1 MPVSKTIS
9 SSSAGG
15 TLRYLMTGQA
25 HDDTLTD
32 ERYIHGNINNL
43 DLDYS
48 GQPNFRY
55 FASQFTVSRHKTNKY
70 IKSHTDKKTQCYHL
84 IFSFS
89 DREFDR
95 TDLETQS
102 IQALELTQDYL
113 KEHLPDTAQWL
124 VVVQADGK
132 SNKLHTHVA
141 LNSVN
146 VDGKVLDS
154 NLVTQVGENGIR
166 ETFNDY
172 LDRHF
177 EPVTGRKFKR
187 VEPQTD
193 LDDIK
198 TPKERDAM
206 VNRPSMYDWKDDLKS
221 RILQAMHDTNNMND
235 FENKLRDDYGVTVNK
250 RKRSTGQVDPQGKKV
265 KRISFSYSFTDN
277 DGKKRR
283 SVDFRFTKKGQPRG
297 LGKAF
302 IPQAIEQYQ
311 RLNQPIDD
319 GSAELSELDS
329 LADEALS
336 ANVASSAIAVASS
349 TSPIASSIQKSV
361 TSVMHSKAEQSA
373 RSMQQRRRNREA
385 VEMSITPTQS
395 QQEVLHA
402 LSMRAETATG
412 AFKAS
417 AMKDYNEALSA
428 TYHPSVASSAS
439 SEDIQPSVNSSNAQ
453 SDKSKDHGDDLTF

>member
-235 FENKLRDDYGVTVNK
+235 FENKLRDDYGVTINK
-250 RKRSTGQVDPQGKKV
+250 RKRSTGQVDPHGKKV
-265 KRISFSYSFTDN
+265 KRTSFSYSFTDN

-283 SVDFRFTKKGQPRG
+283 SVDFRFTKTGQPRG

-302 IPQAIEQYQ
+302 IPQAIERYQ
-311 RLNQPIDD
+311 SLNQPADD

-329 LADEALS
+329 LANEALS
-336 ANVASSAIAVASS
+336 ANVASSAVAVTSS
-349 TSPIASSIQKSV
+349 TSPVASSAQKSV
-361 TSVMHSKAEQSA
+361 TSVMHSKVEQSA

-395 QQEVLHA
+395 QQEVLTA
-402 LSMRAETATG
+402 LSMQAETAVG
-412 AFKAS
+412 QFKSS
-417 AMKDYNEALSA
+417 AVKAYRDAIDA
-428 TYHPSVASSAS
+428 TYHPASSTASQVDKPASSAS
-439 SEDIQPSVNSSNAQ
+439 TTQ
-453 SDKSKDHGDDLTF
+453 SDHTTTKDDDLTL